1 MERDAEHLKLLS
13 LFHYIRGG
21 LTAAFSCFALIY
33 VIMGAVFAGTSVF
46 ARNSNNAPPA
56 FVGVLLFFIGS
67 AVILVAWTWAAAV
80 IYAGRCLSQRKNRTY
95 CMVIAGI
102 SCLFMPYGTILG
114 VFTLIVLQRP
124 TVKQMFDRPLL
135 AR

>member
-1 MERDAEHLKLLS
+1 MERDAEHLRLLS

-21 LTAAFSCFALIY
+21 LSAFFSCFALIY
-33 VIMGAVFAGTSVF
+33 VVMGVTFASTQIF
-46 ARNSNNAPPA
+46 TRNSNAPPA
-56 FVGVLLFFIGS
+56 WFGLLLIFLGG
-67 AVILVAWTWAAAV
+67 AVILMCWTWAAAV
-80 IYAGRCLSQRKNRTY
+80 IYAGRCLAHRKNRTY

-124 TVKQMFDRPLL
+124 TVKQMFDQPLL